1 MALIVPF
8 HRVSIHRAKG
18 GPGRQKTAALC
29 EKAGVRGHEQLQE
42 KPMRVLLSGLILST
56 LVVMAGCGAD
66 AHAGQREQELER
78 QLAEV
83 RATMQQMELERQLE
97 LALTREA
104 STQPVQ
110 LDDFAPEQG
119 APAVQAAAAAPRPA
133 ARPRSTASQPVGRP
147 AAGPVYSPAPR
158 GEPRVVTT
166 TTVKRDAAIGAGVG
180 AVAGAVIHKPNRV
193 KGAVVGGVVGAAA
206 GAVVGSTVNRRTTVV
221 YD

>member
-1 MALIVPF
+1 MGG
-8 HRVSIHRAKG
+8 RAVRK
-18 GPGRQKTAALC
+18 RRLSAK
-29 EKAGVRGHEQLQE
+29 KAGGSGHEQLQE
-42 KPMRVLLSGLILST
+42 KPMRVLLSGLVLST

-83 RATMQQMELERQLE
+83 RATVQQMELDRQLE
-97 LALTREA
+97 LALARES

-110 LDDFAPEQG
+110 LNDFAPEQ
-119 APAVQAAAAAPRPA
+119 QATAARAATAAPRPA
-133 ARPRSTASQPVGRP
+133 ARPRSTATQPVGRQ
-147 AAGPVYSPAPR
+147 ASSPVYSPAPR